1 MSDQAQATGQ
11 EKQAGTLPDPDSA
24 YAHLF
29 DTVHSNVFFGRLA
42 SIGIGPTNE
51 KEAQDLLMLAG
62 RLREADEQEKVAGD
76 SRFGAP
82 LEALDSVLGG
92 PGGIAKQA
100 ADADEALMIKQAAAE
115 LAGDPTIYNCV
126 LSLKAQE
133 AAIIAD
139 QMGGGQTE

>member
-1 MSDQAQATGQ
+1 MSDEAQATGQ
-11 EKQAGTLPDPDSA
+11 EKRAGTLPDPDAA

-42 SIGIGPTNE
+42 SQGVEPMNE

-82 LEALDSVLGG
+82 LEALDGVLGG

-100 ADADEALMIKQAAAE
+100 ADAEEGLMIKQAAAE
-115 LAGDPTIYNCV
+115 LMEDPDIYNSV
-126 LSLKAQE
+126 LSLKANE
-133 AAIIAD
+133 AAVIAG
-139 QMGGGQTE
+139 QMEGAQTG